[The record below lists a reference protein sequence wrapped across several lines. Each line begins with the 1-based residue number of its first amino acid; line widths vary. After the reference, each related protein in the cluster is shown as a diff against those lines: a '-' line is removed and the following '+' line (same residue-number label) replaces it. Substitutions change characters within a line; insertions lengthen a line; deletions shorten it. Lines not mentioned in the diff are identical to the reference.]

1 MGTVFEV
8 FIFIPSSINN
18 AELREWLQPSRRNKR
33 TRISRNSVHGPV
45 PARSVGQARLRGR
58 VKA

>member
-33 TRISRNSVHGPV
+33 TRISRNSVHG
-45 PARSVGQARLRGR
+45 RSRAKRVSMRL
-58 VKA
+58 